1 MNVRLKGP
9 RSTHARLGADVSAP
23 HAPMPR
29 KLIISSLPG
38 AGETNPYIDLFY
50 RALSP
55 YGVALYPPPEI
66 DLDWAA
72 EHFQHIDALHFHWP
86 EYIWR
91 DYWEPPRTNP
101 VRRFLR
107 AHVPGAWRVF
117 DSVERLWSIEE
128 LSPLRNQRNK
138 WLRLTTFLKFVRMAR
153 RANVRIIWTLHN
165 LESHEHWQF
174 VDRIG
179 FRRLAALADL
189 IVCHSK
195 HAKETCEKTYR
206 PRCPVVVMPHGN
218 YDGVYPPPRPRD
230 VVLAELGL
238 DPQLPV
244 AACIGALRDYKGF
257 DIACHAIRELH
268 GTVQFLCAGAPHPDF
283 HLERLQRLV
292 AGTSGAVMVARRLTD
307 QEFSDYT
314 SASDIVLLPYR
325 KITGS
330 GALLAALTLGRSVVA
345 TDFPFFRE
353 VLGRSPHAGK
363 LARAC
368 AAEDLAA
375 RIEELLAIPEEQR
388 TKAARALAEQYS
400 WPRVIEPVARGLSE
414 IALAQQHTR
423 GG

>member
-9 RSTHARLGADVSAP
+9 RSTQAGLGADVSAP
-23 HAPMPR
+23 HALPS

-38 AGETNPYIDLFY
+38 VGETNPYIDLFY

-91 DYWEPPRTNP
+91 DYWEPPRANP

-107 AHVPGAWRVF
+107 THVPGAWRVF

-165 LESHEHWQF
+165 LESHEDWQF

-189 IVCHSK
+189 IICHSE
-195 HAKETCEKTYR
+195 HAKETCKKIYR
-206 PRCPVVVMPHGN
+206 PKCPVVVMPHGN

-238 DPQLPV
+238 DPKLPV
-244 AACIGALRDYKGF
+244 AVCIGALRDYKGF
-257 DIACHAIRELH
+257 DIACQAIRELH

-292 AGTSGAVMVARRLTD
+292 AGTSGAVMVAHQLTD

-330 GALLAALTLGRSVVA
+330 GALMAALTFGRGVVVS
-345 TDFPFFRE
+345 DLPYFRE
-353 VLGRSPHAGK
+353 VLDGFPDAGI
-363 LARAC
+363 LV
-368 AAEDLAA
+368 EPDNS
-375 RIEELLAIPEEQR
+375 Q
-388 TKAARALAEQYS
+388 ALAEGIKAYLSKDMILREASVRQLATAYDWS
-400 WPRVIEPVARGLSE
+400 NVIRPVAEE
-414 IALAQQHTR
+414 IKKLTH
-423 GG
+423 